1 MKKMFLWLIIWVFLS
16 SPDSF
21 LHSRPGMG
29 GSYRSSSSGSSSSS
43 SYRSSSSSTLYKS
56 SNSSSSSSSSSAMV
70 TTKREGPLNS
80 VTSPTW
86 DVQIKIQK
94 QGSILVKES
103 YSPDAIQEY
112 TAIRRVDPDILQ
124 GILTASPPDR
134 EKKVNQNLNPGQ
146 TSLNY
151 SLDHVFH
158 PIYGNALGY
167 IQLQQPYDNKNYS
180 ILIEQEEGLDN
191 PSIDFWVATGGSSD
205 YDGTNPFSF
214 FLFEEELELGK
225 KYEFTNDKY
234 RHTIYFYIKYPL
246 LNTAP
251 VVTPIPSSS
260 SEVSYDSKIKV
271 NKSGLSQISTK
282 LDFFN
287 ISLPEWVSFQLPISA
302 EYRMHPE
309 GLNIAYPS
317 LSGDWTFS
325 AWGQNRFP
333 QLKERNSSI
342 QLDYETYGNFIE
354 KEGRLEFDFHIP
366 HIPLYTHTM
375 SLKSFNIQVELPEGI
390 EDKDINLFLYSA
402 ISGYG
407 TDYSDPTV
415 VVHPISFEK
424 KGNVYTLQSTG
435 SISLPARLV
444 VSLDLPASS
453 LSTSIVLHHW
463 YLLIE
468 AIKSP
473 LNFSLSMYSIPAYL
487 MVLLIGIVLRTSFK
501 KKGASINSKSSDI
514 ESLLVEKDPNF
525 SISEFQK
532 NAHKIASLL
541 QSSWNSSKMETARPY
556 LSSGVFSRMTTQ
568 LELLEKKDGVINKMD
583 EFQILSSSV
592 EGYAL
597 ENSYFSIHLKMNF
610 SAKDVTLSK
619 NSTPSQIQS
628 ALVSA
633 HAQPYSEIYSFT
645 RKISATTDAS
655 KSFLEGRCPS
665 CGSETDFSHPTVK
678 CKYCGNIYNSGE
690 KDWVLSEITQM
701 VEWKGVP
708 QAHTTEY
715 STQILEDRASSLFW
729 KFLKAKTL
737 GNPLSIS
744 READPMYLKKENFS
758 EKEIYIP
765 VVGAVDLEKLE
776 QTEGRYQA
784 QLLIKWSYSSQK
796 GGEITGR
803 ESKLYMVR
811 NKVSHETGFSETTC
825 SQCGA
830 PFPELDASTC
840 EYCDTVI
847 PKVVEDW
854 ILSEITH
861 SHGSL

>member
-1 MKKMFLWLIIWVFLS
+1 MKKMFLWLIVWIFLS

-29 GSYRSSSSGSSSSS
+29 GSYRSSSLGSSSGSTF
-43 SYRSSSSSTLYKS
+43 RSSSSTTLYK
-56 SNSSSSSSSSSAMV
+56 SSSSSSSSSGSMV
-70 TTKREGPLNS
+70 TTKQEGSLKT

-86 DVQIKIQK
+86 DIQIKIQK
-94 QGSILVKES
+94 QGSLLVKEA
-103 YSPDAIQEY
+103 YSPSAIQEY
-112 TAIRRVDPDILQ
+112 TAIRRVDPDILK
-124 GILTASPPDR
+124 GISTSSPPDR
-134 EKKVNQNLNPGQ
+134 EKKVNQDLYPGQ
-146 TSLNY
+146 SSLNY
-151 SLDHVFH
+151 TLDRVFH
-158 PIYGNALGY
+158 PVYGNALGY

-180 ILIEQEEGLDN
+180 ILIEQEDGLDI

-214 FLFEEELELGK
+214 FLFEKEFELGK
-225 KYEFTNDKY
+225 KYEFINDNY

-246 LNTAP
+246 LSKAP
-251 VVTPIPSSS
+251 LVTPIPSPAAT
-260 SEVSYDSKIKV
+260 VSYDSKIKL
-271 NKSGLSQISTK
+271 NKSGLSMIATKIDFSLKELPTQFISM
-282 LDFFN
+282 
-287 ISLPEWVSFQLPISA
+287 LPLSA
-302 EYRMHPE
+302 EYRE
-309 GLNIAYPS
+309 SSESKDIAYPS
-317 LSGDWTFS
+317 FSGDWAFS
-325 AWGQNRFP
+325 AWGQNQFP
-333 QLKERNSSI
+333 QLKESSSSI
-342 QLDYETYGNFIE
+342 QLDYETYGNFTE

-366 HIPLYTHTM
+366 YIPLYTHEM
-375 SLKSFNIQVELPEGI
+375 SLKSYMIQIELPEGI
-390 EDKDINLFLYSA
+390 EDKNINLSLYSA

-407 TDYSDPTV
+407 DYEDPAV
-415 VVHPISFEK
+415 VLHSISFEK
-424 KGNVYTLQSTG
+424 KGNLYTLQS
-435 SISLPARLV
+435 SEPISLPARLM

-453 LSTSIVLHHW
+453 LSTSIVLHNW

-473 LNFSLSMYSIPAYL
+473 LNSRLYLYSLPVYL
-487 MVLLIGIVLRTSFK
+487 MVLLIGIVLFTSFK
-501 KKGASINSKSSDI
+501 KKEASINSKSSNI
-514 ESLLVEKDPNF
+514 ESLLIQKDPNF

-541 QSSWNSSKMETARPY
+541 QSSWNYSKMETTRPH

-610 SAKDVTLSK
+610 SAKDVTLPK

-628 ALVSA
+628 ALNSA
-633 HAQPYSEIYSFT
+633 KAQPYSEIYSFT

-678 CKYCGNIYNSGE
+678 CKYCGNIFNSGE

-701 VEWKGVP
+701 IEWKGVP
-708 QAHTTEY
+708 QERTTEY

-729 KFLKAKTL
+729 KYLKAKTL
-737 GNPLSIS
+737 GSPLSIS
-744 READPMYLKKENFS
+744 READPLYLKKETFT
-758 EKEIYIP
+758 EREIYIP

-776 QTEGRYQA
+776 QTEGKYEA
-784 QLLIKWSYSSQK
+784 QLLIKWSYAIKK
-796 GGEITGR
+796 GGEITGK
-803 ESKLYMVR
+803 ESKLSMIR
-811 NKVSHETGFSETTC
+811 NKVSLETGFSETTC

-830 PFPELDASTC
+830 PFPELDATTC
-840 EYCDTVI
+840 EYCDTKI
-847 PKVVEDW
+847 PKVVDDW